1 MNQRNSSIF
10 NFDHIWDSQL
20 VRGVYLSTWIL
31 LGLVLIDV
39 GINFVFAFPED
50 PKVVNPSALALY
62 FEYGRSSEAKLA
74 RMTRVQR
81 SEAAPILAA
90 GWYDPLQVE
99 EPKDGASQP
108 PVVTFYGMSH
118 AVRLAMAL
126 GRTSDRFLPRIV
138 AAPGATANW
147 AYGAYLR
154 DRGGGKSRAV
164 VLALMSA
171 NLPMITTMS
180 PLTWNLDF
188 ALPYTADRFYL
199 DDKLQSVHPPFES
212 FEQYAKS
219 FYDPKKWR
227 EFCDLLAKVDPM
239 YDPLIMHATIADHS
253 ALLRL
258 VRRAYGQRLV
268 RNARKQ
274 ALDQSGFEA
283 NSEQIEV
290 ARAIVQD
297 FALQARSDGI
307 LPVIFL
313 VNTLGYSDY
322 LFQALRPILVAEK
335 IPCLSSHTIVSPND
349 PRGYLPDSHFTDKI
363 DEKLAEALVKLLANP
378 ETSDFCKDVNQ

>member
-1 MNQRNSSIF
+1 
-10 NFDHIWDSQL
+10 
-20 VRGVYLSTWIL
+20 
-31 LGLVLIDV
+31 
-39 GINFVFAFPED
+39 
-50 PKVVNPSALALY
+50 
-62 FEYGRSSEAKLA
+62 
-74 RMTRVQR
+74 
-81 SEAAPILAA
+81 
-90 GWYDPLQVE
+90 
-99 EPKDGASQP
+99 
-108 PVVTFYGMSH
+108 
-118 AVRLAMAL
+118 
-126 GRTSDRFLPRIV
+126 
-138 AAPGATANW
+138 
-147 AYGAYLR
+147 
-154 DRGGGKSRAV
+154 
-164 VLALMSA
+164 
-171 NLPMITTMS
+171 
-180 PLTWNLDF
+180 
-188 ALPYTADRFYL
+188 
-199 DDKLQSVHPPFES
+199 
-212 FEQYAKS
+212 
-219 FYDPKKWR
+219 
-227 EFCDLLAKVDPM
+227 M

-274 ALDQSGFEA
+274 ALDQSGFKA

-290 ARAIVQD
+290 ARAIVHD

-349 PRGYLPDSHFTDKI
+349 PRGYLPDSHFTDQI